1 MTLLKTEVLIIGGGV
16 TGTGVARDL
25 ALRGVNCILVEKNDI
40 NSGASGGNHGL
51 LHSGA
56 RYVSKDFESARSCRK
71 EGELLKRLAPHCIN
85 NTGGLVVA
93 VEGDSE
99 NFIANF
105 PHFCEKCGIPAK
117 KIGFSEARALEPT
130 LSKKMIAAFA
140 VEDGTVD
147 PFRLSMENIAQ
158 AQALGSMLLCHTKVT
173 EFKIRNRRIATIRLI
188 NQNTGEKT
196 LVEAKCIV
204 NATGAWAGEITEM
217 AGISINVVLSKGSL
231 LITQKRITKHV
242 INRLRPPADA
252 DILVPGGTVSVLGT
266 TSTRVDSLDNIRP
279 SVAEVDAIIE
289 DGAEMIPVLGTTRYL
304 RAFSGVRPLI
314 SKGGSGDD
322 RAVSRD
328 LALFDHSENQVHNFL
343 TISGGK
349 LTTFREMAEKAS
361 DMACQKIGIDKPCL
375 TAIEPLPQSRKWSVP
390 GISPKTW
397 LKQNDPQDVLLC
409 ECEMVPK
416 SAVDQVIDYIT
427 VNNKKELAHL
437 SDIGVR
443 SRVGR
448 GSCQGTF
455 CGVRIA
461 AHMYNEG
468 KMSENQ
474 GLENIRQFLQER
486 WKGQQPVLWGAQ
498 LSQAEM
504 AEAIHCGFFGIE
516 L

>member
-40 NSGASGGNHGL
+40 NAGASGSNHGL

-71 EGELLKRLAPHCIN
+71 EGDLLKTLAPHCIN
-85 NTGGLVVA
+85 NTGGLFVA

-99 NFIANF
+99 KFAANF
-105 PHFCEKCGIPAK
+105 PHFCEKCGIPVK
-117 KIGFSEARALEPT
+117 KIEPSEARAIEPT
-130 LSKKMIAAFA
+130 LSKKLIAAYA

-147 PFRLSMENIAQ
+147 PFRLSIENISHAQ
-158 AQALGSMLLCHTKVT
+158 DLGSMLLCHTKAA
-173 EFKIRNRRIATIRLI
+173 EFKVRNQKIETIRLV
-188 NQNTGEKT
+188 NQNTGEET
-196 LVEAKCIV
+196 TVEAKVVV
-204 NATGAWAGEITEM
+204 NATGAWAGEITKM

-231 LITQKRITKHV
+231 LITQTRITGRV
-242 INRLRPPADA
+242 INRLRPPADG

-266 TSTRVDSLDNIRP
+266 TSTRVDSLDGIRP
-279 SVAEVDAIIE
+279 TVAEVDAMIE
-289 DGAEMIPVLGTTRYL
+289 DGAKVIPVLGTTRYM

-314 SKGGSGDD
+314 SKGGGGDD

-328 LALFDHSENQVHNFL
+328 LALFDHSENQVFNFI

-349 LTTFREMAEKAS
+349 LTTFRDMAEKTA
-361 DMACQKIGIDKPCL
+361 DMVCQKLGIDKPCL
-375 TAIEPLPQSRKWSVP
+375 TAIAPLPQTRKWSVP
-390 GISPKTW
+390 GVSPKTW
-397 LKQNDPQDVLLC
+397 LKQNDRQDVLLC

-416 SAVDQVIDYIT
+416 SAVNQIIDHIT
-427 VNNKKELAHL
+427 VNNKKEMAHL
-437 SDIGVR
+437 TDIGVR
-443 SRVGR
+443 SRVGK
-448 GSCQGTF
+448 GSCQGSF

-468 KMSENQ
+468 KMTANQ
-474 GLENIRQFLQER
+474 GLDNIREFLQER
-486 WKGQQPVLWGAQ
+486 WKGQQPVLWGTQ

-504 AEAIHCGFFGIE
+504 AEAIHCGFFGLE